1 MDYEKKYNEA
11 IERMR
16 KMLGPW
22 RELAYNGKSF
32 LQDLESIFPELHE
45 SDDER
50 NWKAVLEYIK
60 DDSLRSW
67 LKKQKEQNHDGKKWI
82 YEDEYHKDMER
93 CFNDGKDEVLE
104 NPEKY
109 GLRKEQRSN
118 EDDDPLNDGRF
129 CKGFDTGREVQ
140 RILEEPSW
148 SEEDERI
155 LKGIIGKIDHDQ
167 TYGVSK
173 AEMLSFLEG
182 LRPSWKPS
190 EEQISSLKQARD
202 YYMSGRIKYVGQHL
216 SEIAEQLEKL

>member
-1 MDYEKKYNEA
+1 
-11 IERMR
+11 MR

-32 LQDLESIFPELHE
+32 LQDLESIFPELRE
-45 SDDER
+45 SEDER
-50 NWKAVLEYIK
+50 ARKAALEGIEYLERKLGWDAIGDTDILDVK
-60 DDSLRSW
+60 EYLE
-67 LKKQKEQNHDGKKWI
+67 KQKVENHDGKKWI
-82 YEDEYHKDMER
+82 YEDDYHKDMER

-109 GLRKEQRSN
+109 GLQKEQKPA
-118 EDDDPLNDGRF
+118 E
-129 CKGFDTGREVQ
+129 
-140 RILEEPSW
+140 W
-148 SEEDERI
+148 SEEDEDAIQQAI
-155 LKGIIGKIDHDQ
+155 LALEDRYDEHEPNLCFLGYKLPFN
-167 TYGVSK
+167 K
-173 AEMLSFLEG
+173 AAERLKT